1 MREWLCNFF
10 SSSVNA
16 DWAVA
21 FTTIL
26 LAVVTLIF
34 YFIDDSY
41 TRLLKKIEV
50 NKFNKLAY
58 DFLRISFASSSLE
71 HKTPTIQP
79 QTVEEHIDQFR
90 QSLIDNKIYMGWKE
104 KHRFNR
110 YVHLT
115 YGHAQAWSAN
125 KTDNILKEQ
134 QRILNELE
142 WLAKRI
148 GKEVEYKKLKD
159 NYNSNVSKSEL

>member
-1 MREWLCNFF
+1 MREWLFSFF
-10 SSSVNA
+10 SNAVNA

-41 TRLLKKIEV
+41 TKLLKKIEI

-58 DFLRISFASSSLE
+58 DFLRISFASWSLE
-71 HKTPTIQP
+71 YKTPTPQS

-90 QSLIDNKIYMGWKE
+90 QNLIENKIYMRWKE
-104 KHRFNR
+104 KRRFNR
-110 YVHLT
+110 YVNLAQN
-115 YGHAQAWSAN
+115 HAKAWSAN
-125 KTDNILKEQ
+125 KIDTVLKEQ
-134 QRILNELE
+134 QKILDEMG

-159 NYNSNVSKSEL
+159 NYNSSASQK